1 MIINTIVRRPT
12 NLLDDFFNDEF
23 FLPSLPSQNH
33 IDVYQEGKDYIVE
46 VDLPGYKKE
55 EIEVKYDQ
63 DLLTISAEHKEEKN
77 EENKRYVYRSRSTSS
92 FTRQIRFNN
101 IDAKAIDANFNEGV
115 LKVVLPIHNG
125 QVEAKQ
131 IEVK

>member
-1 MIINTIVRRPT
+1 MLRNTIVRRPT

-33 IDVYQEGKDYIVE
+33 IDVYQEDKNYIVE

-55 EIEVKYDQ
+55 EISVKYDQ
-63 DLLTISAEHKEEKN
+63 DLLTVSAEHNEEKK
-77 EENKRYVYRSRSTSS
+77 EDNKRYVYRSRSCSS

-101 IDAKAIDANFNEGV
+101 IDAKAIDANFSEGV
-115 LKVVLPIHNG
+115 LKVILPIHNG
-125 QVEAKQ
+125 NDEAKQ

>member
-1 MIINTIVRRPT
+1 MLRNTIVRRPT

-55 EIEVKYDQ
+55 DIKVSYDQ
-63 DLLTISAEHKEEKN
+63 DLLTVKAERAEQKD
-77 EENKRYVYRSRSTSS
+77 EENKRYVYRSRTSAS

-101 IDAKAIDANFNEGV
+101 IDASGIDAQYNDGV
-115 LKVVLPIHNG
+115 LKVVLPITNSNA
-125 QVEAKQ
+125 ELKQ

>member
-1 MIINTIVRRPT
+1 MLRNAIVRRPT
-12 NLLDDFFNDEF
+12 SLLDDFFNDEF
-23 FLPSLPSQNH
+23 FLPSVPSQNH
-33 IDVYQEGKDYIVE
+33 IDVYQEDKNYIVE

-55 EIEVKYDQ
+55 EIDIKYDQ
-63 DLLTISAEHKEEKN
+63 DLLTISAQHSEETKED
-77 EENKRYVYRSRSTSS
+77 NKRYVYRSRSTSS

-101 IDAKAIDANFNEGV
+101 IDAKAIDANFNDGV

-125 QVEAKQ
+125 QTEVKK